1 MTQSTS
7 VPEPRYT
14 SPSSVHATPDLLRFA
29 FGFRNACSVLLNL
42 HIRASILAV
51 QLNKISGGFLKW
63 ESRSFWLEIPSP
75 YQNKAASRTMSAQ
88 HQMNIHGNSR
98 EISAIL
104 AATLSS
110 PHPRPRSVR
119 VRNQSVTTT
128 AVCPCPRTVRR
139 RVQSETAN
147 LSRLVGGLFPNRS
160 VTGTSPRPEH
170 GLFALPRAYEGH
182 VGNACLSAGSA
193 GAPARCWR

>member
-1 MTQSTS
+1 MICCTS
-7 VPEPRYT
+7 
-14 SPSSVHATPDLLRFA
+14 
-29 FGFRNACSVLLNL
+29 
-42 HIRASILAV
+42 
-51 QLNKISGGFLKW
+51 
-63 ESRSFWLEIPSP
+63 
-75 YQNKAASRTMSAQ
+75 AASDVAWDVHIMPVDMRWDASPLDLTRFPC
-88 HQMNIHGNSR
+88 SR
-98 EISAIL
+98 IGRGEDAERPRQINV
-104 AATLSS
+104 
-110 PHPRPRSVR
+110 PRPRPGHVRERDPVANNSRTRFGRERDPVANRPRTRFVREREPFTIAHYSWHWACPQPVR

-139 RVQSETAN
+139 RVQSETAK
-147 LSRLVGGLFPNRS
+147 LSQLVGGLFPNRS